1 MVLILPDAP
10 WRPFQIVEREAMP
23 LQLARQVLS
32 LPEAW
37 HLLNTSQQRNKLVA
51 AYIRGIDLGHRR
63 LAGEHTTS
71 RNQQCSNCDNP

>member
-1 MVLILPDAP
+1 MILPDAP

-37 HLLNTSQQRNKLVA
+37 HLLNTSQQRNKLIA
-51 AYIRGIDLGHRR
+51 ADLSGIELGHGR
-63 LAGEHTTS
+63 LAGEHTAS
-71 RNQQCSNCDNP
+71 RKDQQCGSCNNP